1 MKDIPEGGSDLSGSG
16 LGKPV
21 PWEPTGRVDSGLYF
35 GGFDVPG
42 GQLGHDAVWQG
53 HVSGGGHFRARGKAV
68 HVPFQKLKPTP
79 LSMGP
84 PGRPAEVFGGSPPP
98 TPTRKDSGEV
108 GKEGWK
114 EEAATGPGR
123 GSPGK
128 LVPPILCFF
137 NFHKNKI
144 SHWDTGILWHL
155 PTKFKS

>member
-1 MKDIPEGGSDLSGSG
+1 M
-16 LGKPV
+16 
-21 PWEPTGRVDSGLYF
+21 
-35 GGFDVPG
+35 
-42 GQLGHDAVWQG
+42 
-53 HVSGGGHFRARGKAV
+53 SGGGHFRARGKAV

>member
-21 PWEPTGRVDSGLYF
+21 PWEPTGRVDSACILEGLTC
-35 GGFDVPG
+35 
-42 GQLGHDAVWQG
+42 QG
-53 HVSGGGHFRARGKAV
+53 DSLDMMQCDRAMCRGGHFRARGKAV